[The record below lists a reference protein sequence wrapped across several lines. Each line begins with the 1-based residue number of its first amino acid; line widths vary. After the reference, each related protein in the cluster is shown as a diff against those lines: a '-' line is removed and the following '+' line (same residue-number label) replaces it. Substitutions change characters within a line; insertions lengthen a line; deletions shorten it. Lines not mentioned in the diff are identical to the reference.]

1 MSPSSV
7 QVINNLDKQKIFSI
21 KFAYFQIIVFVL
33 SMVVNNLVVVAD
45 VNTFKLPQN
54 AVDFRWFS

>member
-33 SMVVNNLVVVAD
+33 SMVVNNLVVAD